1 MSYFLP
7 PAPIQAKRRYYL
19 PSRERMGLNQRQ
31 KRKRARQR
39 HAAGFKNA
47 FA

>member
-7 PAPIQAKRRYYL
+7 PKPISPKRNYYL
-19 PSRERMGLNQRQ
+19 NARERMGLNQRQ

-39 HAAGFKNA
+39 HAAGFRNA

>member
-7 PAPIQAKRRYYL
+7 PAPIEPKRLYYL
-19 PSRERMGLNQRQ
+19 PSRERFGLNQRQ
-31 KRKRARQR
+31 KRKRAR
-39 HAAGFKNA
+39 HAAAGMKNA